1 MLYLYLGL
9 SFGAAFLLSHTPL
22 QVPLFFLGTFL
33 GLLLVHVLTLAASS
47 LFVNKQEPNPE
58 HYPFYRKLLTLS
70 IDPLLTLGG
79 VQVKLVGAD
88 RLPEGG
94 FLLVG
99 NHRSDFDPITAMY
112 ALRDRGLTFVTKKE
126 NIDIPVGG
134 RLIAGSGCLSLD
146 RSDDKQGLLVIR
158 QVVRRIRDG
167 EAIGI
172 YPEGTRSKTGE
183 LLPFRVGC
191 FKAAQWAKCPLVVL
205 KTKGTEDIG
214 KNFFLRRT
222 PVTLTVAAVL
232 PYEEIADMTTTEIGE
247 KVRQILTDSREG
259 GSKWSA

>member
-9 SFGAAFLLSHTPL
+9 SFGAALLLSHKPIE
-22 QVPLFFLGTFL
+22 VPLFFLGAFVAL
-33 GLLLVHVLTLAASS
+33 ALLHMLVLAISS
-47 LFVNKQEPNPE
+47 LFVNKQDPNPR
-58 HYPFYRKLLTLS
+58 HFPFYRKLLTLS

-79 VQVKLVGAD
+79 IQVKLMGAD
-88 RLPEGG
+88 RLPQGG

-134 RLIAGSGCLSLD
+134 RLIAGAGCLSLD
-146 RSDDKQGLLVIR
+146 RGDDKQGLLVIR
-158 QVVRRIRDG
+158 KAVHRIKAG

-191 FKAAQWAKCPLVVL
+191 FKAVQWAKCPLVVL
-205 KTKGTEDIG
+205 KTEGTENIG
-214 KNFFLRRT
+214 HNFCIRRT

-232 PYEEIADMTTTEIGE
+232 PYEELAGLTTQEIGE
-247 KVRQILTDSREG
+247 RVRSILTDT
-259 GSKWSA
+259 AFC

>member
-1 MLYLYLGL
+1 MLYLYLAL
-9 SFGAAFLLSHTPL
+9 SFGAAFLLAHKPIE
-22 QVPLFFLGTFL
+22 VPLFFLGAFL
-33 GLLLVHVLTLAASS
+33 ALAVVHVLALAVAS
-47 LFVNKQEPNPE
+47 LFVNKKDPDPKRF
-58 HYPFYRKLLTLS
+58 PFYRKLLTLS

-79 VQVKLVGAD
+79 IQVKLVGED

-112 ALRDRGLTFVTKKE
+112 AFRRRGLTFVTKKE

-134 RLIAGSGCLSLD
+134 ALIAGSGCISLD

-158 QVVRRIRDG
+158 QVVRRIRAG

-172 YPEGTRSKTGE
+172 YPEGTRSKTGQ

-205 KTKGTEDIG
+205 RTQGTDQVS
-214 KNFFLRRT
+214 KNFFRRPT
-222 PVTLTVAAVL
+222 TVTLTVLSVI
-232 PYEEIADMTTTEIGE
+232 PYEEIAEVDTQEVGE
-247 KVRQILTDSREG
+247 MVRKLLLNT
-259 GSKWSA
+259 

>member
-9 SFGAAFLLSHTPL
+9 SFGAAFLLSHKPIE
-22 QVPLFFLGTFL
+22 VPLFFLGAFL
-33 GLLLVHVLTLAASS
+33 ALALLHVLVLAVAS
-47 LFVNKQEPNPE
+47 LFVNKKDPDPKRF
-58 HYPFYRKLLTLS
+58 PLYRKLLTLS

-134 RLIAGSGCLSLD
+134 RLIAGSGCISLD
-146 RSDDKQGLLVIR
+146 RSDDKQGLGPFSDPAGGPPHPGGGGHRHLPRGHPLEDRGAPAVSGGLFQGR
-158 QVVRRIRDG
+158 PVGQMPPG
-167 EAIGI
+167 GAQN
-172 YPEGTRSKTGE
+172 EGH
-183 LLPFRVGC
+183 
-191 FKAAQWAKCPLVVL
+191 
-205 KTKGTEDIG
+205 
-214 KNFFLRRT
+214 
-222 PVTLTVAAVL
+222 
-232 PYEEIADMTTTEIGE
+232 
-247 KVRQILTDSREG
+247 G
-259 GSKWSA
+259 GHRP